1 MKLVT
6 YGESGQERIG
16 AVAGSEIVDLQS
28 ADASLPGTVLGVIE
42 AEAVEAVSRAVESGA
57 GTRTPLADA
66 RLASPIPR
74 PPKIVC
80 VGLNYLDHAT
90 EQNVPLP
97 EHPLLFSKATS
108 SVVGPYD
115 DVVLPAESEQVDY
128 EVELAVVIGKTATA
142 VSEADAYDYVAGYTV
157 ANDVS
162 ARDIQF
168 RQQQWH
174 QGKSYDTFCPMGPW
188 MVTKD
193 EIPDPNALAVKLT
206 LNGTVLQDS
215 NTDNLI
221 FNVPTL
227 VSRISSAMTLLPGD
241 VISTGTPAGVG
252 VFRDPKILLK
262 AGDYMETW
270 VEGIGTLKNHV
281 R

>member
-16 AVAGSEIVDLQS
+16 AVVGDEIVDLSS
-28 ADASLPGTVLGVIE
+28 ADDALPGTVLGVLE
-42 AEAVEAVSRAVESGA
+42 ADALGAVSRAVESGTGA
-57 GTRTPLADA
+57 RTPLDGA

-108 SVVGPYD
+108 SVVGPCD
-115 DVVLPAESEQVDY
+115 DVVLPSESEQVDY

-142 VSEADAYDYVAGYTV
+142 VSEADAYDYIAGYTV

-188 MVTKD
+188 LVTKD
-193 EIPDPNALAVKLT
+193 EIPDPNSLAVKLT
-206 LNGTVLQDS
+206 LNGEVLQDS

-252 VFRDPKILLK
+252 VFRDPKILFK

>member
-16 AVAGSEIVDLQS
+16 AVVGDEIVDLNS
-28 ADASLPGTVLGVIE
+28 ASESLPDTVLGLLE
-42 AEAVEAVSRAVESGA
+42 ADALDDVARVVESGA
-57 GTRTPLADA
+57 GARTPLDGA

-128 EVELAVVIGKTATA
+128 EVELAVVLGRTATA
-142 VSEADAYDYVAGYTV
+142 VSEADAYDCIAGYTV

-188 MVTKD
+188 LVTRD
-193 EIPDPNALAVKLT
+193 EIPDPNTLAVKLT
-206 LNGTVLQDS
+206 LNGAVLQDS

-227 VSRISSAMTLLPGD
+227 VARISRAMTLFPGD

>member
-28 ADASLPGTVLGVIE
+28 ADSSLPGTVLGVIE
-42 AEAVEAVSRAVESGA
+42 ADAVEAVSRAVESGA
-57 GTRTPLADA
+57 GARTPLESA

-142 VSEADAYDYVAGYTV
+142 VPEADAYDYVAGYTV

-188 MVTKD
+188 LVTKN

>member
-1 MKLVT
+1 MRLVT
-6 YGESGQERIG
+6 YGESGQDRIG

-28 ADASLPGTVLGVIE
+28 ADASLPGTVLGVLE

-188 MVTKD
+188 LVTKD
-193 EIPDPNALAVKLT
+193 EISDPNALAVKLT

>member
-16 AVAGSEIVDLQS
+16 AVVGGEIVDLRS
-28 ADASLPGTVLGVIE
+28 ADDALPGTVLGVLE
-42 AEAVEAVSRAVESGA
+42 ADAVEAVSRAVESGV
-57 GTRTPLADA
+57 GVRTPLDGA

-108 SVVGPYD
+108 SVVGPCD

-128 EVELAVVIGKTATA
+128 EVELAVVIGRTATA
-142 VSEADAYDYVAGYTV
+142 VSEADAYDYIAGYTV

-188 MVTKD
+188 LVTKD
-193 EIPDPNALAVKLT
+193 EITDPNALAVKLT
-206 LNGTVLQDS
+206 LNGEVLQDS

-227 VSRISSAMTLLPGD
+227 VSRISSAMTLFPGD

-262 AGDYMETW
+262 AGDYMETR

>member
-1 MKLVT
+1 MRLVT

-16 AVAGSEIVDLQS
+16 AVAGDEIVDLQS
-28 ADASLPGTVLGVIE
+28 ADASLPGTVLGVLE
-42 AEAVEAVSRAVESGA
+42 SDALGAVSSAVGSGA
-57 GTRTPLADA
+57 GTRTPLEGA

-108 SVVGPYD
+108 SVVGPCD
-115 DVVLPAESEQVDY
+115 DVVLPSESEQVDY

-188 MVTKD
+188 LVTKD
-193 EIPDPNALAVKLT
+193 EISDPNALAVKLT

-227 VSRISSAMTLLPGD
+227 VSRISSAMTLVPGD

>member
-1 MKLVT
+1 M
-6 YGESGQERIG
+6 
-16 AVAGSEIVDLQS
+16 
-28 ADASLPGTVLGVIE
+28 
-42 AEAVEAVSRAVESGA
+42 
-57 GTRTPLADA
+57 
-66 RLASPIPR
+66 
-74 PPKIVC
+74 
-80 VGLNYLDHAT
+80 
-90 EQNVPLP
+90 PLP

-108 SVVGPYD
+108 SVVGPCD

-128 EVELAVVIGKTATA
+128 EVELAVVIGRTATA
-142 VSEADAYDYVAGYTV
+142 VSEADAYDYIAGYTV

-188 MVTKD
+188 LVTKD
-193 EIPDPNALAVKLT
+193 EIPDPNTLAVKLT
-206 LNGTVLQDS
+206 LNGKVLQDS

>member
-28 ADASLPGTVLGVIE
+28 ADASLPSTVLGVIV
-42 AEAVEAVSRAVESGA
+42 ADAVEAVSRAVESGA
-57 GTRTPLADA
+57 GARTPLEGT

-128 EVELAVVIGKTATA
+128 EVELAVVIGKTTTA

-188 MVTKD
+188 LVTKD

-221 FNVPTL
+221 FNIPTL

>member
-6 YGESGQERIG
+6 YRNNGSEHIG
-16 AVAGSEIVDLQS
+16 AVVDGEVVDILS
-28 ADASLPGTVLGVIE
+28 ADGSLPHSVLRILE
-42 AEAVEAVSRAVESGA
+42 EDALDAVSRAVEG
-57 GTRTPLADA
+57 GLGKRTALNSVT
-66 RLASPIPR
+66 LMSPVPR
-74 PPKIVC
+74 PSKIVC

-90 EQNVPLP
+90 EQNMPLP

-108 SVVGPYD
+108 SVIGPSD
-115 DVVLPAESEQVDY
+115 NVVLPADSDQVDY
-128 EVELAVVIGKTATA
+128 EVELAVVIGRKATA
-142 VSEADAYDYVAGYTV
+142 VTEEDAYDYIAGYTV

-174 QGKSYDTFCPMGPW
+174 QGKSYDTFFPMGPW
-188 MVTKD
+188 LVTKD
-193 EIPDPNALAVKLT
+193 EIPDPNVLEVQLT
-206 LNGTVLQDS
+206 LNGEMLQDS

-227 VSRISSAMTLLPGD
+227 VSRISSIMTLFPGD

-252 VFRDPKILLK
+252 IFRDPKILLK
-262 AGDYMETW
+262 PGDYMTTY
-270 VEGIGTLKNHV
+270 VAGIGTLKNYV
-281 R
+281 Q